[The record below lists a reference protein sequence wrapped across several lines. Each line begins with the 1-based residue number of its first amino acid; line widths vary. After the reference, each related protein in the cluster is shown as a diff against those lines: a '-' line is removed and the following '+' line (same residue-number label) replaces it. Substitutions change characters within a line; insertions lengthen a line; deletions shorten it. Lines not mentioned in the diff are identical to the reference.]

1 MCISLYFIVL
11 SYIVESEGYSI
22 DVWGGGGAWYQSK
35 GADDNRNVTQTA
47 GLFWKVHT
55 RSISPG
61 LFGVSQRNFNT
72 WIDGMP
78 CSSNEVYVALL
89 LS

>member
-1 MCISLYFIVL
+1 MY
-11 SYIVESEGYSI
+11 
-22 DVWGGGGAWYQSK
+22 GGGGAWYQSK
-35 GADDNRNVTQTA
+35 GVDDNRNVTQTA